1 MKKGNGKEDGNMR
14 KSCKNC
20 FIIMPFSDQPG
31 YEPGHFTHVYD
42 DIIAPACEKASVK
55 CFRGDTTNEP
65 NIIHVDIVKNL
76 IESPLCICDM
86 SSRNPNVMFELG
98 LRQAF
103 RLPTVLIAD
112 DITPQIFDVAPIRC
126 MSYNH
131 KLKYRDVLN
140 DQERLSNIIMETIKA
155 EKPIPNS
162 ILDMMGGDAARLPD
176 VSHDKDGLVK
186 VLQIIQGRMD
196 MIERHLNRMFA
207 VQGSVGFPG
216 LRVTTSRME
225 AENDH

>member
-1 MKKGNGKEDGNMR
+1 MKQGNSKEGGKR
-14 KSCKNC
+14 KACKDC

-31 YEPGHFTHVYD
+31 YEPGHFTHVYE
-42 DIIAPACEKASVK
+42 DIIVPACVKASVK

-76 IESPLCICDM
+76 IVSPLCICDM

-126 MSYNH
+126 MGYNH
-131 KLKYRDVLN
+131 ELKYRDVRN
-140 DQERLSNIIMETIKA
+140 DQERLCKVIRETITAK
-155 EKPIPNS
+155 KPIPNS
-162 ILDMMGGDAARLPD
+162 ILDMMGVDSAIPPKI
-176 VSHDKDGLVK
+176 SNDKNSILK
-186 VLQIIQGRMD
+186 VLQVIQSRIDMLDRNLNGVFVSRGRT
-196 MIERHLNRMFA
+196 
-207 VQGSVGFPG
+207 GFPG
-216 LRVTTSRME
+216 LRLPTSRME
-225 AENDH
+225 NEE